1 VLLPGSPLGGVTCIT
16 QASQAWAVRLTASGH
31 TLWRSP
37 IRGWANHATSH
48 EEAPITPVSPLV
60 IGGVA
65 VVADGDVATGL
76 RLSDGRMLWRW
87 TGPTWVGGLWQWH
100 GLIIVLTGNETAA
113 QLAGLEAE
121 TGAVAW
127 TRPIPSGVDG
137 QPAETS
143 DGGLAVAEGGGG
155 LEVVNLADG
164 TVRWRR
170 SPGEAGPLATAG
182 GTVVAVT
189 GDGQL
194 TGYDD
199 RTGTIRWTFANYADI
214 SSLTALNDQTVA
226 TGLSPSATGMSIV
239 DVFDAGTGR
248 LRWQFGTRQAVPDP
262 QYAFLLP
269 DPVIHGGPAVL
280 AVNDWSGQLW
290 VLSLTDGHLRR
301 SVSASLVPDR
311 APLLDSQDVVT
322 FQAPDPNGVTP
333 GAPSVVGL
341 VLVSTDTSTGM
352 VRWVRHIP
360 PNATEPIV
368 QSGTEI
374 VVSAYQSGADSQVGN
389 VLLAYRAATGQPA
402 WRVALPAVIAGTPAP
417 VAGGLVV
424 QAGYDTEACAM
435 PN

>member
-1 VLLPGSPLGGVTCIT
+1 VI
-16 QASQAWAVRLTASGH
+16 
-31 TLWRSP
+31 
-37 IRGWANHATSH
+37 SH
-48 EEAPITPVSPLV
+48 EQAVPTFVSPLLS
-60 IGGVA
+60 GGLA
-65 VVADGDVATGL
+65 VVADGNAVTGL
-76 RLSDGRMLWRW
+76 RLSNGRMLWRW

-100 GLIIVLTGNETAA
+100 GLIIVLTDIALDNETAA
-113 QLAGLEAE
+113 QLTGLEVE

-127 TRPIPSGVDG
+127 TRPMPEGVAG
-137 QPAETS
+137 QPTETS
-143 DGGLAVAEGGGG
+143 DGGLAVAEGDGG

-170 SPGEAGPLATAG
+170 SPGEASPLATAG

-189 GDGQL
+189 GGGQL

-199 RTGTIRWTFANYADI
+199 RTGATRWTFANHADI

-226 TGLSPSATGMSIV
+226 TGLYPSGIGMPISIA

-248 LRWQFGTRQAVPDP
+248 LRWQFGTSQAVPDP
-262 QYAFLLP
+262 RYAFLLP

-280 AVNDWSGQLW
+280 AVDDWSGQLW

-301 SVSASLVPDR
+301 SVSAPLVPGQ
-311 APLLDSQDVVT
+311 APLLAGQDVVT
-322 FQAPDPNGVTP
+322 FQAPDPKGVTP
-333 GAPSVVGL
+333 GALSVAGL
-341 VLVSTDTSTGM
+341 MLVSTDTSTGM

-374 VVSAYQSGADSQVGN
+374 VVSTYQSGAAGQVGD
-389 VLLAYRAATGQPA
+389 VLLAYRAATGQPV
-402 WRVALPAVIAGTPAP
+402 WRVTLPADVDGTPVP

-424 QAGYDTEACAM
+424 EAGYDTEGCAM